1 MPAAARAFRNSSRKV
16 NSSSSRS
23 YSAFT
28 SARSR
33 ARDLSSLCVSIF
45 DLLHSPSGYGKFP
58 AWGLV
63 GFLDE
68 LMQDHDLSP
77 SHHAKEYA
85 GDPLC
90 HLQSHLKQ
98 SFTHCAGVRHT
109 QVWPVYLHS
118 ARIAKITSKQTGR

>member
-45 DLLHSPSGYGKFP
+45 DLLHSPSRYCKFS
-58 AWGLV
+58 AHDLV
-63 GFLDE
+63 RFLDE
-68 LMQDHDLSP
+68 LMQNDDLSP
-77 SHHAKEYA
+77 SHHAIEYT
-85 GDPLC
+85 GNPLC
-90 HLQSHLKQ
+90 GLQSQLKQ
-98 SFTHCAGVRHT
+98 FFIYG
-109 QVWPVYLHS
+109 
-118 ARIAKITSKQTGR
+118 